1 VSPKDE
7 KESTPVA
14 ESVTPTAAMESP
26 EGSTSSL
33 TRRGLRVRTP
43 AQQRPYFHHA
53 KLFEEAEVVS
63 EDEGEVKSHTKRS
76 TTKLAQVVYPSEE
89 EEDQDDDEDEEEEEE
104 ERERERE
111 KESSVEVNDNL
122 IVYAEPEPEPTAKVE
137 PEQAYESEPKLHLVV
152 APEVR
157 PEPTP
162 AQKPV
167 SGKKPLGR
175 PKGRRSKKFEIDEDP
190 EFNAPKNILQTLQPP
205 AEPKPKRKSRGKRSL
220 ALSEV
225 YVLDSSEAEMER
237 LKQSDEDFETLGE
250 DIPQKKS
257 EVGDSDDSDLIPSPA
272 RKASAKAAPKPGGR
286 YSKPRTKPKKSASII
301 VSSDNEEDEDFTMG
315 TLQGPKRS
323 KSNPRPKTP
332 EWDPY
337 GDILLKNAQMAA
349 EARMQEE
356 KNEGTTARAATA
368 LAAPSPVSTAPDMT
382 TQIATTPL
390 ATTPVRKP
398 GRPRKNGSNGT
409 GGSECEYP
417 SPHLNTIEISNIVC
431 SIMPVRS
438 ASSPAFIMRALKAR
452 KITNHLLDNKKQ
464 EVSLE

>member
-1 VSPKDE
+1 VSPKEE

-14 ESVTPTAAMESP
+14 ESLTPTAAMESP
-26 EGSTSSL
+26 EGSTSSS

-53 KLFEEAEVVS
+53 KLFEEADVVS
-63 EDEGEVKSHTKRS
+63 EDEGEVKSQAKRS

-89 EEDQDDDEDEEEEEE
+89 EEDQDDDEDEEEEG
-104 ERERERE
+104 EREGEE
-111 KESSVEVNDNL
+111 ESSVEVNDDL
-122 IVYAEPEPEPTAKVE
+122 IVYADPDPEPTAKVE
-137 PEQAYESEPKLHLVV
+137 PEQTHESEPKLHLVV
-152 APEVR
+152 APEVQ

-175 PKGRRSKKFEIDEDP
+175 PKGRRSKKFEIDQDP
-190 EFNAPKNILQTLQPP
+190 EFNAPKNIMQTIQPP

-220 ALSEV
+220 ALSEA

-237 LKQSDEDFETLGE
+237 LERSDEDFETPDE
-250 DIPQKKS
+250 DIPKKKS
-257 EVGDSDDSDLIPSPA
+257 EVGNSDDSDLIPSPA
-272 RKASAKAAPKPGGR
+272 RKASAKAAPKPSGR

-301 VSSDNEEDEDFTMG
+301 VSSDDEEDEDFTMG

-332 EWDPY
+332 EWDPF
-337 GDILLKNAQMAA
+337 GDILLKNAQIAA

-356 KNEGTTARAATA
+356 KNEGTTARAATV
-368 LAAPSPVSTAPDMT
+368 LAAPAPVSTALDMT

-390 ATTPVRKP
+390 STTPVRKP

-409 GGSECEYP
+409 GGSQCEYP

-431 SIMPVRS
+431 SMMPVRS
-438 ASSPAFIMRALKAR
+438 ASSPASIIRALKACT
-452 KITNHLLDNKKQ
+452 ITNHLLDNKKQ